1 MVHILPP
8 ITITQFEES
17 TCITP
22 GAFIPSHLLTIPQ
35 NFPKL
40 PTSPAFHFNVGV
52 YFVRPPHRLAKQ
64 CPCPPTS
71 NPKADSCHSP
81 PQTGNSHSHQQQP
94 NEQARHLAPEMS
106 RNAIDAHATLQ
117 DNWIKLLR
125 TRRGSSAPLL
135 KCPYCHDQ
143 PTFTD
148 ENDLWHHVKKTHAVH
163 IPRDDSRV
171 KRFRDEV
178 LARSRALSKKIANSE
193 ESPRISSDG
202 VIKQEVIKQEAT
214 PLTASKLED
223 LERAELAGSN
233 AAKRQP
239 VMNNTFLSD
248 EQAYKK
254 QAIGLGKSPSSSH
267 SQGSTP
273 RSQALPASHRA
284 ASSPTPGKARGSM
297 EFASRRPSTSGKRLF
312 NPSESSSPQT
322 QNVSSPGGSS
332 QARPAHQIRKR
343 LSHPQH
349 VATTAADKP
358 APSFARGT
366 LPGDILMSGKP
377 QGTLSSP
384 TFDHTRMVSQPETR
398 PISQEQLVAE
408 VKGIYVGL
416 VMVEGKCIQVDLKQ
430 AQLAKE
436 APPGTQ
442 PKLNNEQYQA
452 LIALHRTLLHEH
464 HDFFLASQHPSATP
478 AVRRLPLKYAMP
490 ARLWRHAIHSFLEL
504 LRNRLPASLDY
515 MLAFIY
521 LAYSMMTLLLET
533 VPAFEDTWIECLGD
547 LGRYRMAIE
556 DDNVK
561 DREIWAQVARQW
573 YLKSANRSPITG
585 RLYHHLAILARPDPL
600 PQLLYYG
607 KALAV
612 PAPFKAARE
621 SIRTLFEPTVSS
633 KRRYPPAITAIVRS
647 HAIIFKGKTLE
658 EFDDTLE
665 EIENDLHGHIAR
677 TTKKYLEQGYFIAIS
692 NCIALLGYGAER
704 NPLALL
710 IEPQPSDQDTHMPDA
725 DSTPSPPYNSDIF
738 DAALRLFIQTTKIH
752 LRIGDVNTL
761 SFLHVTLVFI
771 RHLSGYPSA
780 VALIYPHFPWKHLV
794 AVLNALTTL
803 SPPNRSAIESPTIPI
818 PDSEPSPARLE
829 TTPHAPPPPTA
840 PLDPS
845 QLDIA
850 GAHDTVAP
858 AKDIFRPFPEEFAM
872 QGLSFTAGY
881 FPEHWFANEN
891 IESETHYL
899 EAESIRFQHRPE
911 RILWLGVQIAR
922 QTEGWME
929 YSNVDGYTFSVGEKA
944 RECAKEEE
952 EKVESGSGS
961 GSAGE
966 DGEDGEEMDSDRGSK
981 ARSESGTL
989 TMEVDDHPE
998 SEEGDGRRLS
1008 FLDMRDAGMVLGGP
1022 DAESSIGDVG

>member
-1 MVHILPP
+1 M
-8 ITITQFEES
+8 S
-17 TCITP
+17 T
-22 GAFIPSHLLTIPQ
+22 
-35 NFPKL
+35 
-40 PTSPAFHFNVGV
+40 
-52 YFVRPPHRLAKQ
+52 
-64 CPCPPTS
+64 
-71 NPKADSCHSP
+71 
-81 PQTGNSHSHQQQP
+81 
-94 NEQARHLAPEMS
+94 
-106 RNAIDAHATLQ
+106 RNAIDANATFQ
-117 DNWIKLLR
+117 NNWIKLLR

-135 KCPYCHDQ
+135 KCPYCHNP
-143 PTFTD
+143 PTFTE

-178 LARSRALSKKIANSE
+178 LARSRALSKKNAT
-193 ESPRISSDG
+193 SPEPTADG
-202 VIKQEVIKQEAT
+202 DINQEAT
-214 PLTASKLED
+214 QLTASKLED
-223 LERAELAGSN
+223 LQKAELAGSN

-239 VMNNTFLSD
+239 VMSNTFLAD

-267 SQGSTP
+267 SQGSNP
-273 RSQALPASHRA
+273 RSQALPASRRA
-284 ASSPTPGKARGSM
+284 ASSPTQGKARGSM
-297 EFASRRPSTSGKRLF
+297 EFSSRGPSTSGKRLF
-312 NPSESSSPQT
+312 NPSEPSSPQA
-322 QNVSSPGGSS
+322 QNVSSPGGSA

-343 LSHPQH
+343 LSSPQH
-349 VATTAADKP
+349 VATTATETL
-358 APSFARGT
+358 APPFARGT

-377 QGTLSSP
+377 QGSQGLQGPYISSP

-556 DDNVK
+556 DDNVR
-561 DREIWAQVARQW
+561 DREVWAQVARQW

-585 RLYHHLAILARPDPL
+585 RLYHHLAILARPDAL

-607 KALAV
+607 KSLAV
-612 PAPFKAARE
+612 PIPFTAARE
-621 SIRTLFEPTVSS
+621 SIMTLFEPTLYPVAG
-633 KRRYPPAITAIVRS
+633 KRRFSAVITAIVRS
-647 HAIIFKGKTLE
+647 HAIIFTGKSLDTFDETLG
-658 EFDDTLE
+658 
-665 EIENDLHGHIAR
+665 EIKSNLDGHIGR
-677 TTKKYLEQGYFIAIS
+677 ITKKYLEQGYYIAIS
-692 NCIALLGYGAER
+692 NCIALLGYGAEE

-710 IEPQPSDQDTHMPDA
+710 LKPQSSDADTIMPDA
-725 DSTPSPPYNSDIF
+725 DSTSTPALSPTFTAS
-738 DAALRLFIQTTKIH
+738 LRLFSQVAKIH
-752 LRIGDVNTL
+752 LARIGDINTL
-761 SFLHVTLVFI
+761 SFVHVTLVFI
-771 RHLSGYPSA
+771 RHLSRHPAAAS
-780 VALIYPHFPWKHLV
+780 LIYPHFPWTNLV
-794 AVLNALTTL
+794 RALNALVVL
-803 SPPNRSAIESPTIPI
+803 YPPNRAAIEFPTIPI
-818 PDSEPSPARLE
+818 PDSGPSPARQE
-829 TTPHAPPPPTA
+829 TTPHTPPPPSA
-840 PLDPS
+840 PLDPA

-872 QGLSFTAGY
+872 QGLGFTAGY
-881 FPEHWFANEN
+881 FPEKWFANEN
-891 IESETHYL
+891 VEPETHYL
-899 EAESIRFQHRPE
+899 EAESMRSQHRPE
-911 RILWLGVQIAR
+911 RVLWLGVQIAGLAK
-922 QTEGWME
+922 EWVG
-929 YSNVDGYTFSVGEKA
+929 YSNVDGYTFSLGEKA
-944 RECAKEEE
+944 KEYAEDEE
-952 EKVESGSGS
+952 GDSASGSGS
-961 GSAGE
+961 EYG
-966 DGEDGEEMDSDRGSK
+966 DDIDSENGSK
-981 ARSESGTL
+981 TRSESGTL
-989 TMEVDDHPE
+989 MMEVDDRPL
-998 SEEGDGRRLS
+998 SEQGDGGRLS
-1008 FLDMRDAGMVLGGP
+1008 FLDMRDAGITSGGLEAG
-1022 DAESSIGDVG
+1022 DASGDVG